1 MRHMAAWRSIKLK
14 SCVPCQQ
21 LADAP
26 TSMSVC
32 LSLSADACVFAPP
45 HVRLTQ
51 QAALAARI
59 TPPVLLE
66 MGAGE
71 QPVYVNPKQYH
82 AILRR
87 RLARAKVRARVL

>member
-1 MRHMAAWRSIKLK
+1 ML
-14 SCVPCQQ
+14 
-21 LADAP
+21 L
-26 TSMSVC
+26 
-32 LSLSADACVFAPP
+32 P
-45 HVRLTQ
+45 HPQ

-59 TPPVLLE
+59 AQPVLLQ

-87 RLARAKVRARVL
+87 RLARAKVCFLVLLYSAGS